1 MQGAWNASYFNYLPE
16 GKYRLCADHTK
27 LRRRFGKRGRK
38 GRAGLSKILDLAFI
52 YRSIYEIQMNSDD
65 RELLEQAESFPLK
78 GGVENG
84 L

>member
-1 MQGAWNASYFNYLPE
+1 MYKRQNHSCTTFIIAYRISSIRNA
-16 GKYRLCADHTK
+16 D
-27 LRRRFGKRGRK
+27 
-38 GRAGLSKILDLAFI
+38 KILVLDNGRIIEQGTHEELIAQEGI